1 MDPELCGLTTVE
13 PIKSSPCQQNE
24 ALALVVLGEVQSQ
37 PNEHEGPQKQRL
49 GEARD
54 MVARGPKLS

>member
-1 MDPELCGLTTVE
+1 MDPELRGLTTVE
-13 PIKSSPCQQNE
+13 PVKSSPCQQNE
-24 ALALVVLGEVQSQ
+24 ALALVVLGEVQSR
-37 PNEHEGPQKQRL
+37 PNEQRL